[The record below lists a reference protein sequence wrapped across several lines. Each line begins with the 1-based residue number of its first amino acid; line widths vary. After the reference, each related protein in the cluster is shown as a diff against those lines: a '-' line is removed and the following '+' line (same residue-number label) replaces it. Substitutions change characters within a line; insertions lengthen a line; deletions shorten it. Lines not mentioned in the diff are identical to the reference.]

1 MKESQLGTAI
11 GWLVMLILAGAT
23 LALIVFGV
31 WVYSSSKIWRQ
42 NITGQANLKQQEWEK
57 QIIVEQAKAE
67 LEEAKLKAEA
77 EVERAKGIAE
87 ANEIIGES
95 LKENEEYLKYLMID
109 QMSDMDTSLI
119 YIPTEAG
126 LPILE
131 AAR

>member
-1 MKESQLGTAI
+1 MKESQQGTAI